1 MPSQLKPSP
10 RALSVLAAAMLVAG
24 AVVSAPAV
32 AKKGGIPANGNGI
45 GAVGGPPG
53 HAKHAAPQA
62 GVVGAAAPSA
72 VAPAAPAP
80 TPKGGKPKPAKAKG
94 MKAKGPKRA
103 AAPPAAAA
111 APSSPA
117 ATAPLPAPAAVS
129 AAAPAA
135 QPAPRTGGGGSR
147 AVRRRASAPGATRSP
162 APAAGLRGGSLA
174 AARGATTA
182 RPAPAASPA
191 RHARPRTGR
200 SRTVRLFTPPRLRD
214 IAGTPA
220 VTRLVEVVPGF
231 VWLILA
237 GLALVASIL
246 AGALAIYARRL
257 RATAQRAATFAG
269 LAATDPL
276 TGLLNR
282 RGFES
287 SLGIELARAR
297 RYGGTLALVFADLRA
312 LKTINDRHGHEAGDQ
327 ALRTVAGVLS
337 EQVREGDASGRVG
350 GDEYGVVL
358 VNQGAKGAQAFR
370 DRVRERLSSAP
381 GPHGEELEL
390 TMGVA
395 LFPDDGDSPDLLLTA
410 ADRDL
415 YAQRGIA
422 VR

>member
-1 MPSQLKPSP
+1 
-10 RALSVLAAAMLVAG
+10 
-24 AVVSAPAV
+24 
-32 AKKGGIPANGNGI
+32 
-45 GAVGGPPG
+45 
-53 HAKHAAPQA
+53 
-62 GVVGAAAPSA
+62 
-72 VAPAAPAP
+72 
-80 TPKGGKPKPAKAKG
+80 
-94 MKAKGPKRA
+94 
-103 AAPPAAAA
+103 
-111 APSSPA
+111 
-117 ATAPLPAPAAVS
+117 
-129 AAAPAA
+129 
-135 QPAPRTGGGGSR
+135 
-147 AVRRRASAPGATRSP
+147 
-162 APAAGLRGGSLA
+162 
-174 AARGATTA
+174 
-182 RPAPAASPA
+182 
-191 RHARPRTGR
+191 
-200 SRTVRLFTPPRLRD
+200 
-214 IAGTPA
+214 